1 MVHNRMAQAHKCNT
15 KGISTLSSH
24 KGRATN
30 EITLSQIPM
39 RVRHASGWAGVAL
52 STGAP
57 RSRIFEMRPVACKR
71 APVAISYNTEG
82 AWTLS
87 LHGGRSKS
95 ETFFS
100 DSRDAETLLY
110 RVGRLFGHHAVAF
123 SKCSGSAPQAHK
135 YNTEGI

>member
-1 MVHNRMAQAHKCNT
+1 M
-15 KGISTLSSH
+15 
-24 KGRATN
+24 
-30 EITLSQIPM
+30 
-39 RVRHASGWAGVAL
+39 

-82 AWTLS
+82 AWPLS

-100 DSRDAETLLY
+100 DSRDAEALL